1 MASISFWK
9 VLGLI
14 GTISEE
20 ITEAMADDEKIDAG
34 EFLEIGLAVANK
46 LEFPVDEGSQQKVEM
61 VLSILEEIPAII
73 QDNKITATE
82 IINLGKT
89 ICDKLGID
97 LDSEGIE
104 F

>member
-1 MASISFWK
+1 MKISIWSII
-9 VLGLI
+9 GLI

-20 ITEAMADDEKIDAG
+20 ITEAMEDDQKIDAG

-46 LEFPVDEGSQQKVEM
+46 LEFPVDEDSQQKVEL

-89 ICDKLGID
+89 ICEKLDID
-97 LDSEGIE
+97 LDEEGFEI
-104 F
+104 